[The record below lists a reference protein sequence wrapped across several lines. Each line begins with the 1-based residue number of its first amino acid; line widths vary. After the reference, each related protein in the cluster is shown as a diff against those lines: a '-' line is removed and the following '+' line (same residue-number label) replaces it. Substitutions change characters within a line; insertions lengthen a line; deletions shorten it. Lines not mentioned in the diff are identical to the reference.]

1 MRRGPTVS
9 ASRGP
14 ASERP
19 RRVLLV
25 VGRLD
30 PERDGVGDY
39 VVRLAAALR
48 ARGAATA
55 ILHVGAPAE
64 VLGARSVGA
73 SWGPVALLRAARAA
87 RAADVVHVQFAPSM
101 YRYRIGIGLL
111 PLVLRRPLVTTLHE
125 YGWWRFERL
134 LPEALWGRL
143 EARRLADRESALLV
157 PRSRRVIATNAAHAG
172 TVRRRVPDLVVDV
185 VPIGANVTVAP
196 GVDRERARRDVR
208 AELGIGADA
217 LLLAFFGFVH
227 PVKGVRYLAEAVAAL
242 AAEGRDVHAVVVGG
256 FESLA
261 LPGREAED
269 FERDLR
275 ADVTAAGATARLH
288 ITGFRG
294 PQEVSR
300 LLAAA
305 DVGVLPFTHGVTA
318 KSGSLLTLL
327 AHRLPTVV
335 TAGDEPEPELVDGR
349 RVAIVPEVRSGP
361 ALADGLRRV
370 LDDAGLARRLA
381 DEGAQWAATRDWG
394 AIADRHLAVY
404 GDAR

>member
-1 MRRGPTVS
+1 MS
-9 ASRGP
+9 AGATP
-14 ASERP
+14 AGVRAP
-19 RRVLLV
+19 RVLLV

-39 VVRLAAALR
+39 VVRLASALR
-48 ARGAATA
+48 GRGAATG
-55 ILHVGAPAE
+55 ILHVGAP
-64 VLGARSVGA
+64 VDVPGSRSVGR
-73 SWGPVALLRAARAA
+73 SWGPASLLRAVRAA
-87 RAADVVHVQFAPSM
+87 RTADVVHVQFAPSM

-125 YGWWRFERL
+125 YGWWRWERL
-134 LPEALWGRL
+134 LPAPVWRRL
-143 EARRLADRESALLV
+143 EALRLADRESALLV

-172 TVRRRVPDLVVDV
+172 AVRDRFADLAAVDV
-185 VPIGANVTVAP
+185 VPIGANVTVAAGIDP
-196 GVDRERARRDVR
+196 EAARRAVR
-208 AELGIGADA
+208 ADLGIAPDA
-217 LLLAFFGFVH
+217 VLLAFFGFVH

-242 AAEGRDVHAVVVGG
+242 AAEGRDVHALVVGG

-261 LPGREAED
+261 LPGREAQD

-275 ADVTAAGATARLH
+275 ADVAAAGAADRLH
-288 ITGFRG
+288 ITGFRD
-294 PQEVSR
+294 PEEVSR

-335 TAGDEPEPELVDGR
+335 TAGDEPEPELVDGY
-349 RVAIVPEVRSGP
+349 RVAVVPEVRDGA

-370 LDDAGLARRLA
+370 LDDSALAARLA
-381 DEGAQWAATRDWG
+381 DEGAAWAATRDWS

-404 GDAR
+404 EDAC